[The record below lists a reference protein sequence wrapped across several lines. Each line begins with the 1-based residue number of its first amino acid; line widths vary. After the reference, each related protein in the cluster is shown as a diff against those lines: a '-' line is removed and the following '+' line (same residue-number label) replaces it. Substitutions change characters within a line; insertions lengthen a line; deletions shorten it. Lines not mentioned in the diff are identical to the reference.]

1 MNISFFLF
9 VDKISLKIFMNKFIV
24 FCILIFELKNERRI
38 CRIFFLLKLCYVLY
52 FFFYCIEKIF
62 FESLLVICMFKRICF
77 WFLFK
82 YLGVLKCNLLFG
94 LLLLYENMDKVF
106 KCIDK

>member
-1 MNISFFLF
+1 MKEEFVEFFF
-9 VDKISLKIFMNKFIV
+9 IKIVLCIIF
-24 FCILIFELKNERRI
+24 
-38 CRIFFLLKLCYVLY
+38 FFLLYR
-52 FFFYCIEKIF
+52 KIF

>member
-1 MNISFFLF
+1 MKEEFVEFFF
-9 VDKISLKIFMNKFIV
+9 IKIVLCIIF
-24 FCILIFELKNERRI
+24 
-38 CRIFFLLKLCYVLY
+38 FFLLYR
-52 FFFYCIEKIF
+52 KIF
-62 FESLLVICMFKRICF
+62 FESLLVICMFKRIWF